1 MPASA
6 RLAFYPNRSRVI
18 YRRVPRRRPPR
29 SLRATV
35 TRYLYDNDGR
45 VLGEYGASALD
56 VKAEY
61 LWLNPEVDDAGAFGG
76 DDGAN
81 GYTPLAIN
89 SAPIGGS
96 ALLAWVHANHLGAP
110 LATTNA
116 TGAEITPTGYTALAF
131 PGQMKTLA
139 DVWYNRYRDYDPT
152 TGRYIQADP
161 IGLDGGDN
169 PYSYAGNN
177 PLRYTDPS
185 GRCPWCVAALIGGLA
200 WGAIDFGYQYFV
212 EGKQLRCIDKTSIL
226 VSAGLGAF
234 GGGVGT
240 FGRAFKEGK
249 EFSHWIPKRYL
260 NEFTKAGYPSK
271 YYKPWFD
278 NVIGRAIINSPLNGN
293 WVTPAIHAAT
303 DPFRYTKGF
312 TKADKFWEV
321 FQQILRFPTSLANPV
336 AGAGAAAN
344 IAANGD

>member
-1 MPASA
+1 VTTGYDGYA
-6 RLAFYPNRSRVI
+6 RLISYVRTGTSALTFTYNGLDDRVSQTSGA
-18 YRRVPRRRPPR
+18 V
-29 SLRATV
+29 V

-76 DDGAN
+76 DDGAG

-89 SAPIGGS
+89 SAPTGGS
-96 ALLAWVHANHLGAP
+96 ALLSWVHANHLGAP

-169 PYSYAGNN
+169 PYSYAENN
-177 PLRYTDPS
+177 PLRYIDPS
-185 GRCPWCVAALIGGLA
+185 GLSAAGT
-200 WGAIDFGYQYFV
+200 V
-212 EGKQLRCIDKTSIL
+212 
-226 VSAGLGAF
+226 
-234 GGGVGT
+234 GGVLG
-240 FGRAFKEGK
+240 G
-249 EFSHWIPKRYL
+249 
-260 NEFTKAGYPSK
+260 
-271 YYKPWFD
+271 
-278 NVIGRAIINSPLNGN
+278 V
-293 WVTPAIHAAT
+293 
-303 DPFRYTKGF
+303 
-312 TKADKFWEV
+312 
-321 FQQILRFPTSLANPV
+321 V
-336 AGAGAAAN
+336 AGAITRNPNGARWGATVGRAAGELIN
-344 IAANGD
+344 SLCVGDDKCKALYEQIAEARIQLTKRLEDFRRDANSLPNGPGRNTRRGHADQFSGWQARLRRLLLEADALGCKAYPSDSWHFATMKLDSRF